1 MLVFFFRIL
10 LIVIRILILS
20 LNVMNKNKTIV
31 VILNVAKYIIS
42 ALLGY
47 FGGNAIM

>member
-1 MLVFFFRIL
+1 
-10 LIVIRILILS
+10 
-20 LNVMNKNKTIV
+20 MNKNKTV
-31 VILNVAKYIIS
+31 MVILEIAKYIIS